1 MFFKE
6 SKISTPDLRDKFI
19 RCAESFD
26 LSAEKTGGGG
36 NSGVKNQVKLMVSN
50 LPEHSHKLNPTLI
63 SLSGSVKISIPE
75 HSHYVGRGRRGK
87 IRSSLNGGYIGDYVT
102 DTKTTLKT
110 SSAGGSTQNC
120 SLDSGSAN
128 LTGIK
133 ANILEPTVQNNPFSI
148 EPEYYALMFIMKI
161 RNN

>member
-6 SKISTPDLRDKFI
+6 SRISTPDLRDKFI

-50 LPEHSHKLNPTLI
+50 LPEHVHKLSSNFA
-63 SLSGSVKISIPE
+63 SLTGSIRVSIPA
-75 HSHYVGRGRRGK
+75 HSHYVGRGRKGK
-87 IRSSLNGGYIGDYVT
+87 IKDSLNGGYIGDYDT
-102 DTKTTLKT
+102 NTKTTLKT

>member
-6 SKISTPDLRDKFI
+6 SRISTPDLRDKFI
-19 RCAESFD
+19 RCTESFD
-26 LSAEKTGGGG
+26 LSAEKTGGGD

-102 DTKTTLKT
+102 DTKTILRT
-110 SSAGGSTQNC
+110 STAGGTTQNC
-120 SLDSGSAN
+120 SLSNGSVDLKNVNATT
-128 LTGIK
+128 LT
-133 ANILEPTVQNNPFSI
+133 PTVQNKSFSI
-148 EPEYYALMFIMKI
+148 EPEYYTLMFIMKI